1 MFIHL
6 LQSEQP
12 TSTFDLDV
20 IWNSIFGMV
29 NALLYRLPYIIAGLL
44 VFLLFLV
51 VARLTNRAINAAGE
65 RTRLD
70 LTLARL
76 LGRLASLVIAILG
89 ILVAAVVVFPAFQ
102 PGDLIAGLGLTS
114 VAVGFAFKDVLQNFF
129 AGILI
134 LWRKPFVVGDQIEFQ
149 GFDGTVEEINV
160 RSTRIRTLDGERAV
174 IPNGIIYTNSI
185 LVRTA
190 FEHRRSSLVVGIG
203 YPDSIEKARSAI
215 LSLLKKTQGVLNEPM
230 PSVHVIALASSSVDL
245 KVQFWT
251 KSQNSEVRLTS
262 DRVVTGIKLALDE
275 ANIDMPY
282 PHSVVL
288 FKDSNGSRTEG
299 TGRANV

>member
-1 MFIHL
+1 MFIYL
-6 LQSEQP
+6 LQSEPP

-29 NALLYRLPYIIAGLL
+29 NAILYRLPYIVAGLL

-51 VARLTNRAINAAGE
+51 VARLISRAINAAGQ

-89 ILVAAVVVFPAFQ
+89 VLVAAVVVFPAFQ

-149 GFDGTVEEINV
+149 DFDGTVEEINV

-174 IPNGIIYTNSI
+174 IPNGVIYTNSI

-190 FEHRRSSLVVGIG
+190 YEQRRSSLIVGIG
-203 YPDSIEKARSAI
+203 YRDSIEKARSAI
-215 LSLLKKTQGVLNEPM
+215 LSVLKKTEGVLSEPG
-230 PSVHVIALASSSVDL
+230 PSVHVIALASSSVEL
-245 KVQFWT
+245 KVLFWT
-251 KSQNSEVRLTS
+251 RSQNAEVRLTG
-262 DRVVTGIKLALDE
+262 DRVTTGIKLALDE

-288 FKDSNGSRTEG
+288 FHDK
-299 TGRANV
+299 TGLGQSKVNE